1 MYQNRNGIQFSYN
14 DTFSLDAKLA
24 PIMLNAINKFLEVK
38 SSKDAWFG
46 VPNSIMNELFEPSDG
61 HTNEQLDI
69 GDKEWT
75 RRLNE
80 MKYAF
85 EQSIIDEIDLMPD
98 DAQKRLLP
106 DNIDHYDSLFIQ
118 LIPNPNYSEEI
129 NNKYWED
136 MKARRERIQQG
147 LDYFA
152 KHFSDLWW

>member
-1 MYQNRNGIQFSYN
+1 MHQNRNGIQFSYS

-24 PIMLNAINKFLEVK
+24 PIILNAINKFLEVK
-38 SSKDAWFG
+38 SEKDAWFG

-61 HTNEQLDI
+61 HSEEELNI
-69 GDKEWT
+69 GDAEWT

-85 EQSIIDEIDLMPD
+85 EQSLIDELDLMPD
-98 DAQKRLLP
+98 NAQQRICPESFDKTGG
-106 DNIDHYDSLFIQ
+106 FFEQ

-136 MKARRERIQQG
+136 MKARRERIQHNHIISNQS
-147 LDYFA
+147 
-152 KHFSDLWW
+152 HITHCI